1 VRPVGKTDNKRLRV
15 RRLRGGLV
23 YHIHGHSRDMIQ
35 IRILGVDLISILRR
49 MNWIEKFMEYNEILK
64 TFEDQ
69 EKLKEGYGNGEE
81 ACREDKEQRALHC
94 PECIFHQRHIYKA
107 KKEEDE
113 HDNLK
118 PASIAGGES
127 FTHDVLSLHGFQLK
141 QKKFSFLLQ
150 SFPNLKTLVWERTV
164 YLIIKELSPSADK

>member
-1 VRPVGKTDNKRLRV
+1 MEVRPVGKTDNKRLRV

-94 PECIFHQRHIYKA
+94 PECMVNHSSLNKKNTQLRIFEWSYITVSSGISGLMLLSIYYRFHQRHIYKA

-118 PASIAGGES
+118 PASIAGGGNCS
-127 FTHDVLSLHGFQLK
+127 KS
-141 QKKFSFLLQ
+141 
-150 SFPNLKTLVWERTV
+150 
-164 YLIIKELSPSADK
+164 

>member
-1 VRPVGKTDNKRLRV
+1 MEVRPVGKTDNKRLRV

-23 YHIHGHSRDMIQ
+23 YYIHGHSRDMIQ

-69 EKLKEGYGNGEE
+69 EELKEGYGNGEE

-94 PECIFHQRHIYKA
+94 PECISVNVYKTGVLMIMCLTLFLFLWIGGISGLMLLSIYYRFHQRHIYKA

-118 PASIAGGES
+118 PASIAGGGNCS
-127 FTHDVLSLHGFQLK
+127 KS
-141 QKKFSFLLQ
+141 
-150 SFPNLKTLVWERTV
+150 
-164 YLIIKELSPSADK
+164 

>member
-1 VRPVGKTDNKRLRV
+1 MEVRPVGKTDNERLRV

-23 YHIHGHSRDMIQ
+23 YHIHGHSRDMIR

-49 MNWIEKFMEYNEILK
+49 MNWIEKFMAYNEILK

-69 EKLKEGYGNGEE
+69 EELKEGYGNGEE

-127 FTHDVLSLHGFQLK
+127 FTHDVLSLHGFQ
-141 QKKFSFLLQ
+141 FYSFE
-150 SFPNLKTLVWERTV
+150 TLIHAYRT
-164 YLIIKELSPSADK
+164 K